1 MNPLKNRLVP
11 AALIAGLLFSTPCAG
26 VYAADDLDFS
36 YMLKKVAEIDDPA
49 KKELGVELFK
59 EYMDREN
66 PDVEG
71 LKRALKIAT
80 DSGTKQQ
87 IADAGYTLSE
97 VLSKLDVLEDMSK
110 GEIDTL
116 LDAVEANDFTSEEIK
131 EIADKYDG
139 IEEQAGETGGG
150 VGGGSAGT
158 AVQTPSEQEKTEV
171 QENTGFKDIH
181 GHWAKATIL
190 ELYGKGIIKGQSQD
204 SFNPNGSISRAEF
217 TALIV
222 RALGIEG
229 AAGLEFED
237 VNESDWFYGVVASA
251 KSAGIINGISQSSFA
266 PNEKVTREQMVK
278 IIMGAMEYKGKQVKP
293 AGDMSSYADGSSV
306 SDWAKD
312 SMGKALSN
320 GIINGQSEKTIAPRA
335 MATRAEAAAVIKRVM
350 DID

>member
-1 MNPLKNRLVP
+1 MNRLKKRLVP

-71 LKRALKIAT
+71 LKRALNIAT

-87 IADAGYTLSE
+87 ITDAGYTLSE

-131 EIADKYDG
+131 EIANKYDG
-139 IEEQAGETGGG
+139 VEEQAGGSGGG
-150 VGGGSAGT
+150 GGGSTGT
-158 AVQTPSEQEKTEV
+158 APQTPSEQEKTEA
-171 QENTGFKDIH
+171 QESLGFKDIH
-181 GHWAKATIL
+181 GHWAKETIL

-204 SFNPNGSISRAEF
+204 SFNPNGSITRAEF

-222 RALGIEG
+222 RALGIQG
-229 AAGLEFED
+229 VGGIEFED
-237 VNESDWFYGVVASA
+237 VNDSDWFYGVVASA

-266 PNEKVTREQMVK
+266 PNDNVTREQMVK
-278 IIMGAMEYKGKQVKP
+278 IIMGALEYKGKQLQP
-293 AGDMSSYADGSSV
+293 AKDMTSYTDGSSV
-306 SDWAKD
+306 SEWAKD

-320 GIINGQSEKTIAPRA
+320 GVINGQSEKTIAPRA